1 MKEKEAKAM
10 EIEAKETIE
19 KGTKVNEAKAMEI
32 EAKESIEKGT
42 KAKETKVMEIEAG
55 ETVEKETKAKEMEA
69 KKIKENETK
78 AMEIEAKESIA
89 KETNS
94 GVAEAYD
101 ISMTAPG
108 ELKDWV
114 GRTVVLHGS
123 IYKIRK
129 MSGFCFVLVRT
140 ARYIFQ
146 CVCEEKELME
156 QLAEEAC
163 VRITAKAVE
172 EPRAKGGAELHMTGL
187 RVLSRPAA
195 QMPIVMNQKKME
207 TSLENRLDYR
217 PLTLRNERERA
228 VFKLQ
233 EGLLRGFR
241 RFFES
246 EHFTEIHTPKL
257 VREGA
262 EGGANIFK
270 LDYFGKEA
278 YLAQSPQF
286 YKQMM
291 VGVFERV
298 YEVGP
303 VFRAEKHDTARH
315 LNEYTGVDFEM
326 GYIESFEELMDM
338 ETEMLK
344 AAFEML
350 CEEYGRELQLLDAAV
365 PKLKEIPR
373 MKFSAAKALVAEKA
387 PALFAGGRM
396 PEQVVQAL
404 AAAGSSHDFDPEE
417 ERLLSRIVKEE
428 TGCPF
433 VFITHYPSEKRP
445 FYVMEDPENPGETL
459 SFDLIFRGL
468 EITTGGQRIHDYEMQ
483 VEKMRRLGMN
493 EKDFESYLMIHKCG
507 MPPHG
512 GLGLGLERLT
522 ARLLAFE
529 NVRQGSLFPRDINRL
544 TP

>member
-1 MKEKEAKAM
+1 MKEKEMKAGETIEKGTKVKEAKAM
-10 EIEAKETIE
+10 EIEAGETIE
-19 KGTKVNEAKAMEI
+19 KETKAQEMEAKKIKENEAKAMEI
-32 EAKESIEKGT
+32 EA
-42 KAKETKVMEIEAG
+42 G
-55 ETVEKETKAKEMEA
+55 ETIEKETKAKEMEA
-69 KKIKENETK
+69 KKIKVNETK

-163 VRITAKAVE
+163 VGITAKAVE

-187 RVLSRPAA
+187 RVLSSPAA

-404 AAAGSSHDFDPEE
+404 AAMILTRRRRGFYPGS
-417 ERLLSRIVKEE
+417 
-428 TGCPF
+428 
-433 VFITHYPSEKRP
+433 
-445 FYVMEDPENPGETL
+445 
-459 SFDLIFRGL
+459 
-468 EITTGGQRIHDYEMQ
+468 
-483 VEKMRRLGMN
+483 
-493 EKDFESYLMIHKCG
+493 
-507 MPPHG
+507 
-512 GLGLGLERLT
+512 
-522 ARLLAFE
+522 
-529 NVRQGSLFPRDINRL
+529 
-544 TP
+544 